1 MTSPGGGQS
10 RLFMIVVIGLV
21 GLLMIGLLAIA
32 GLVVYTRFLAPT
44 PPATVVAEATSTPRP
59 TVAPTATSPSTAV
72 ATSTPPE
79 EGATATKVVQEGS
92 PTAVVPTPTPGGPT
106 PTPTPTAEGGG
117 EMAPTGFGPLEAL
130 VGGVGLLLVIL
141 LVRRLRLSSRTS

>member
-1 MTSPGGGQS
+1 MTSPSGGQS
-10 RLFMIVVIGLV
+10 RLFIIVVIGLV

-44 PPATVVAEATSTPRP
+44 PPPTVVAEATSTPRA
-59 TVAPTATSPSTAV
+59 TVAPTATSPPTAA
-72 ATSTPPE
+72 ATSTPAE
-79 EGATATKVVQEGS
+79 EGATPTRVVQEGS

-106 PTPTPTAEGGG
+106 PTPTAEGGD